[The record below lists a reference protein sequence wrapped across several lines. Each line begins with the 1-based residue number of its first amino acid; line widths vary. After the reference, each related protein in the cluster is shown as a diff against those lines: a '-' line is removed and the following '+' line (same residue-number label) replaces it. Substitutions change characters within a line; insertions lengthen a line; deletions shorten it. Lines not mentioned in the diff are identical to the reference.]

1 MTIFEM
7 NRDFIIAAYSVMWV
21 VVLGYLARLIR
32 KGSRARADY
41 DGMVREH
48 GGETLP

>member
-1 MTIFEM
+1 MTTFDM

-21 VVLGYLARLIR
+21 VVLGYLVRLVR

-41 DGMVREH
+41 DGMVRAND
-48 GGETLP
+48 GERP